1 MTLWLVYRK
10 DLARDTVVVRGIQ
23 EQVRQ
28 CTSCG
33 WTDRTP
39 DIGTRQ
45 DHQIASCRQL
55 GGDWAGLLCLSVY
68 VRTPAFITFA
78 PLEHTDLAVTLFK
91 SFLGFRPHRQLV
103 AVWVDEMK
111 AATSWK

>member
-28 CTSCG
+28 CPNCG

-39 DIGTRQ
+39 DIGTRKGELQ
-45 DHQIASCRQL
+45 ADSPSEQAQHLEEYLR
-55 GGDWAGLLCLSVY
+55 GRLSV
-68 VRTPAFITFA
+68 
-78 PLEHTDLAVTLFK
+78 
-91 SFLGFRPHRQLV
+91 LV
-103 AVWVDEMK
+103 FPCLL
-111 AATSWK
+111 